1 MALDGLWT
9 AQFTGKEVAGS
20 GVVVFSNG
28 KLFGGETGFYYI
40 GTYESDGKVVKARV
54 MIRNFDPALPSGFGI
69 PGDYEMD
76 VSGVFQDDKI
86 TGTAIIANQ
95 PQHSLGIRL
104 TKKANL

>member
-1 MALDGLWT
+1 MALDGLWIV
-9 AQFTGKEVAGS
+9 QFTGKEILGT

-40 GTYESDGKVVKARV
+40 GSYESDGKMVKARA
-54 MIRNFDPALPSGFGI
+54 MIRNFDPAIPSGFRI
-69 PGDYEMD
+69 LGDYEMD
-76 VSGVFQDDKI
+76 VSAKLQDDKL
-86 TGTAIIANQ
+86 TGTAMIVGQ